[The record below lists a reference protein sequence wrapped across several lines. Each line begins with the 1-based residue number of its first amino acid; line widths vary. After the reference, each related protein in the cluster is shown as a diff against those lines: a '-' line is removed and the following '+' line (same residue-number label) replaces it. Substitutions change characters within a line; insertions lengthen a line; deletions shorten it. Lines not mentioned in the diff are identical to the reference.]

1 MKGRDMLD
9 TAGSLGLVSQSFA
22 FKRPILPLILPS
34 LPLHLHPRDFGSY
47 RNQELEGGLLGD
59 SI

>member
-1 MKGRDMLD
+1 MLD

-59 SI
+59 AI